1 MRIELLSFSIAK
13 PIENKCSPAQ
23 YEAYFKKTGRPKNLK
38 KHEWRAVFAK
48 VDELATKGI
57 ETRVKVSGQVF
68 SKKRLERS
76 RRYALA
82 GSERLQPDRSGML

>member
-1 MRIELLSFSIAK
+1 LQSLIKNE
-13 PIENKCSPAQ
+13 CSPAQ
-23 YEAYFKKTGRPKNLK
+23 YEAYFKKTDRPKNLK

-82 GSERLQPDRSGML
+82 GTERLRPDKSGML